1 MSESALA
8 ELDGTDPSTAKQ
20 HRRTIIGYVILLVAV
35 VATFLSPSGEG
46 TSYGAWSLLPAVTL
60 FVFVMVTEKVV
71 EGFLW
76 AGLLVTWMIYRGD
89 FGAAWVGSLTDQVG
103 NPDNAYLLVLLAL
116 VGGLLGVLDRTGLTA
131 SFAESAAKLARGKRG
146 SGAVTAVSSALLSND
161 SYLSAAGVGVAMTPV
176 NRRFGLPKSFT
187 AAVLRTTGEPATTL
201 NPFGSTSVMIAGLMV
216 TAGYG
221 TSQLDAYLDVIPFL
235 FYSIAAFIIGFLLAV
250 GVIPPLFA
258 LKKDFENI
266 DQDEAFIA
274 QDDEGEQERPNPLI
288 FIAAIVTIVA
298 VSIITGEINMGL
310 VSALAVTGLLL
321 LVTKHRTITEYI
333 DDITEGMKDLFP
345 LLMLMVLAF
354 VLVSGI
360 SGLGFTDFIIDN
372 VDGAINP
379 RWLPFVIFAIF
390 GVTEMLVTLNWSL
403 YLLMVPI
410 LVELASHTGASVPAT
425 VAALLS
431 AGTLGIAA
439 AISSDVGM
447 LTASSTQVPLYR
459 HWITNLPYN
468 LAAAAIALV
477 GFAIVGIMGIGMPA

>member
-1 MSESALA
+1 M
-8 ELDGTDPSTAKQ
+8 
-20 HRRTIIGYVILLVAV
+20 
-35 VATFLSPSGEG
+35 
-46 TSYGAWSLLPAVTL
+46 
-60 FVFVMVTEKVV
+60 
-71 EGFLW
+71 
-76 AGLLVTWMIYRGD
+76 
-89 FGAAWVGSLTDQVG
+89 
-103 NPDNAYLLVLLAL
+103 
-116 VGGLLGVLDRTGLTA
+116 
-131 SFAESAAKLARGKRG
+131 
-146 SGAVTAVSSALLSND
+146 
-161 SYLSAAGVGVAMTPV
+161 
-176 NRRFGLPKSFT
+176 
-187 AAVLRTTGEPATTL
+187 
-201 NPFGSTSVMIAGLMV
+201 
-216 TAGYG
+216 
-221 TSQLDAYLDVIPFL
+221 
-235 FYSIAAFIIGFLLAV
+235 
-250 GVIPPLFA
+250 
-258 LKKDFENI
+258 
-266 DQDEAFIA
+266 
-274 QDDEGEQERPNPLI
+274 
-288 FIAAIVTIVA
+288 TIVA